1 MKLMKRFLPAAA
13 LIAVTSTSFAADIVD
28 TAVSAGQF
36 TTLVKALKAADLVD
50 ALKQKGPYTVFA
62 PTDAAFAKLP
72 AGALDSLLQ
81 DKTKLAAVLKY
92 HVVPGKVMAAQVKP
106 GAVKTLEGQALT
118 ISTSGATV
126 MVDDAKV
133 VKTDIDTSNG
143 VIHVIDTVLMP
154 K

>member
-1 MKLMKRFLPAAA
+1 MKVFTRLLSAAA

-62 PTDAAFAKLP
+62 PTDEAFAKLP
-72 AGALDSLLQ
+72 AGALDSLLN
-81 DKTKLAAVLKY
+81 DKAKLAAVLKY

-106 GAVKTLEGQALT
+106 GAVKTLQGQALA
-118 ISTSGATV
+118 ISTKDGSV

-133 VKTDIDTSNG
+133 IKTDIDTSNG
-143 VIHVIDTVLMP
+143 VIHVIDSVLMP